1 MSTSI
6 HLIDGLARR
15 AAHLYTLPHVA
26 VRVLELTDQPQVDA
40 IALRECIEKDP
51 ALTTKVLRVV
61 NSSLFGLRRPV
72 SNLSQALALLGT
84 NPLKLLVLGFSLPT
98 GLFSGVAA
106 NTLGWYWRRT
116 LTKAVAAR
124 RLCEILGHS
133 FADEA
138 FVAALLQD
146 LGMLLLIQELGAPYA
161 DLVEK
166 ARQHRCDLLALEVA
180 SLGFDHTTLTA
191 LLMAD
196 WGLPR
201 PIIDSVAWEPGAN
214 LEAGLPA
221 GRSDLDRG
229 APLLGSQNGRDCVG
243 GVVHLAEW
251 IARVLAD
258 GRADA
263 LDRVLDMGQRD
274 YGLKPE
280 QISELIASLQEEVAG
295 LAEVLSLELSEGFDY
310 RELLAAAHAR
320 LAEAAAEAAGAML
333 RAAASPKL
341 AGEVRLVSEAAAR
354 WTHRSNRPVPAEAST
369 ESSPPPPSAGV
380 ALPARRRE
388 AVEASSAE
396 GISPKRCATSASMVR
411 GGVPL
416 LEAHGARGPNRSA
429 EVDRGLLGHLTAAAL
444 VCRQARCPLSLLL
457 VELSQSDELVLHW
470 GLEGFRRVRSELEV
484 ACRRLDHAPAT
495 CLTHGEAGFAVI
507 LKGCD
512 RQLAVR
518 LGNELIE
525 KFTRAFPPA
534 SIDQRAL
541 TSISV
546 GVASVALPPRNFPA
560 QDLIQAASRCL
571 YGSRSSGGGV
581 VKSIE
586 IY

>member
-15 AAHLYTLPHVA
+15 AAHLYTLPNVA
-26 VRVLELTDQPQVDA
+26 VRVLELTEQPQVDA

-98 GLFSGVAA
+98 GLFSGIAA
-106 NTLGWYWRRT
+106 STLRWYWRRT

-124 RLCEILGHS
+124 RLCEILGLG

-161 DLVEK
+161 DLVDK

-201 PIIDSVAWEPGAN
+201 AIIDSVAWEPGAN
-214 LEAGLPA
+214 LEAGSSA
-221 GRSDLDRG
+221 GRSDVDRG
-229 APLLGSQNGRDCVG
+229 APLPGSQKGHDCVG

-263 LDRVLDMGQRD
+263 LDRLLDMGQRD
-274 YGLKPE
+274 HGLKPE
-280 QISELIASLQEEVAG
+280 QISALIASLQEEVAG

-320 LAEAAAEAAGAML
+320 LAEAAAEAAGTML
-333 RAAASPKL
+333 RAAASPQL
-341 AGEVRLVSEAAAR
+341 AGEVRLVNEAAAR
-354 WTHRSNRPVPAEAST
+354 WTCRSTRPAPAEASI
-369 ESSPPPPSAGV
+369 ESAAPPPSDGV
-380 ALPARRRE
+380 ALARAAAGGRGGKFGRADLAE
-388 AVEASSAE
+388 AVSKA
-396 GISPKRCATSASMVR
+396 GR
-411 GGVPL
+411 GGRRP
-416 LEAHGARGPNRSA
+416 
-429 EVDRGLLGHLTAAAL
+429 
-444 VCRQARCPLSLLL
+444 
-457 VELSQSDELVLHW
+457 
-470 GLEGFRRVRSELEV
+470 GFRSRPPRPPRPEPFHRGRSRI
-484 ACRRLDHAPAT
+484 AWPLDGRHVGLPSGPLPAQP
-495 CLTHGEAGFAVI
+495 AV
-507 LKGCD
+507 G
-512 RQLAVR
+512 
-518 LGNELIE
+518 
-525 KFTRAFPPA
+525 RA
-534 SIDQRAL
+534 
-541 TSISV
+541 
-546 GVASVALPPRNFPA
+546 VALRRVGA
-560 QDLIQAASRCL
+560 E
-571 YGSRSSGGGV
+571 SGAGRIPSLSV
-581 VKSIE
+581 RA
-586 IY
+586 